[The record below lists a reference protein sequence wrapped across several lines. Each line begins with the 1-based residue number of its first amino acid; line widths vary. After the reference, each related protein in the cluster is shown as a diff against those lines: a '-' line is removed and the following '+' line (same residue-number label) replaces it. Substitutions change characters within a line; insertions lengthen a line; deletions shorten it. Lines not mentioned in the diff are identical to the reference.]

1 MAELNGLEDKLIAQ
15 VKRLL
20 ESVWERRADLKDIDE
35 WLAQFQAHDDPEKC
49 ERLQMLFLLSQFM
62 YFGMFEMRALLR
74 SLYRDHF
81 EYPFV
86 ERFRRENDDTRDHAL
101 INAAFRDELAGTRF
115 VGLGNPSESSS
126 HILYYFR
133 QENRLEKGLFLGP
146 GDIFHFVSDEEEGF
160 LRHVRHPGVAHY
172 VLIDDLCGSGDQV
185 TAYSD
190 DIALPLRAFAERA
203 GREVRISY
211 YALFGTSAGLNHVRG
226 LGTFDQVECVVE
238 LDQSFRCFDPKSR
251 YFANEQPPISR
262 ALAETICRTKGA
274 TLMPGNPLGHD
285 DGQLL
290 IGFGHNT
297 PDNTLPVFSFDE
309 PNGPPWTPIFRRYAK
324 IDA

>member
-1 MAELNGLEDKLIAQ
+1 MADTSGLEDKLIAQ

-35 WLAQFQAHDDPEKC
+35 WLAQFTTHDDPAQC

-86 ERFRRENDDTRDHAL
+86 ERFRRANGDTRDRRL
-101 INAAFRDELAGTRF
+101 IDDAFREELGGTRF

-133 QENRLEKGLFLGP
+133 QENRLEKRLFIGP
-146 GDIFHFVSDEEEGF
+146 GDIFHFVADEGEGF
-160 LRHVRHPGVAHY
+160 LRFVRDTSIDHY
-172 VLIDDLCGSGDQV
+172 VLIDDLCGSGDQAE
-185 TAYSD
+185 AYSN
-190 DIALPLRAFAERA
+190 DIALPLRAFAERE
-203 GREVRISY
+203 GRAVRVSY
-211 YALFGTSAGLNHVRG
+211 FALFGTSAGLKQVRD
-226 LGTFDQVECVVE
+226 LAAFDHVECVVE

-251 YFANEQPPISR
+251 YFANERPPISQ
-262 ALAETICRTKGA
+262 AFAEDICRTKGGV
-274 TLMPGNPLGHD
+274 LVPNNPLGYD
-285 DGQLL
+285 DSQLL

-297 PDNTLPVFSFDE
+297 PDNTLPIFSFDE
-309 PNGPPWTPIFRRYAK
+309 PSGPPWTPIFRRYAK